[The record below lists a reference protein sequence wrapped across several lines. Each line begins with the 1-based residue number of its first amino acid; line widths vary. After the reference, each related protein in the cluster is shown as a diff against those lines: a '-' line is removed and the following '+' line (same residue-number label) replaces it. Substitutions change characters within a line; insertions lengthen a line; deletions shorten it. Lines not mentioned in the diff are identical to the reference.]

1 MSYPGGGDRGPSRS
15 IEAGAY
21 RATVCAVGAT
31 LDSLTHGGRDL
42 VLPNPPRGPMLL
54 HRGAIIAPWPNR
66 IGDGRYT
73 WEGQELQVPITEP
86 ERGNALHGLLSFQP
100 YEELDAS
107 ASVSEWG
114 SILYPTPGYPFL
126 LQVHVRYSL
135 DADTGLTTALTVLN
149 AGDRAAPLGACPHPY
164 LVAGE
169 GRVDDWTLEVEA
181 EEVLEVDERLLPTGH
196 ASITPGSELDFRGGA
211 PLAGR
216 ALDHAL
222 TGLGRDPE
230 GVCRVRVRDGRGA
243 GTQIA
248 FGPELPW
255 LQVHTADRPEPE
267 WNRAG
272 LAVEPMSCPP
282 DAFRSGTDL
291 IRLEPGE
298 STTLSWSIS
307 AL

>member
-1 MSYPGGGDRGPSRS
+1 MSHPGGGDRGPSRS
-15 IEAGAY
+15 IETGAY

-31 LDSLTHGGRDL
+31 LDSLTHEGRDL

-73 WEGQELQVPITEP
+73 WEGQKLQVPITEP
-86 ERGNALHGLLSFQP
+86 ERGNALHGLMSFQP
-100 YEELDAS
+100 YEELDATATVS
-107 ASVSEWG
+107 AWG
-114 SILYPTPGYPFL
+114 AILYPTPGYPFL
-126 LQVHVRYSL
+126 LHLHVRYSL
-135 DADTGLTTALTVLN
+135 DAREGLTTELTVRN
-149 AGDRAAPLGACPHPY
+149 AGDTAAPLGACPHPY

-169 GRVDDWTLEVEA
+169 GTVDDWTLEMGA
-181 EEVLEVDERLLPTGH
+181 TQVLEVDERLLPTGL
-196 ASITPGSELDFRGGA
+196 AEITGGSRLDFRGGKA
-211 PLAGR
+211 LKGL
-216 ALDHAL
+216 ALDHAV
-222 TGLGRDPE
+222 TGLARAEDGQ
-230 GVCRVRVRDGRGA
+230 CRVRVRDGQGS
-243 GTQIA
+243 GVQIA

-282 DAFRSGTDL
+282 DAFRTGTDL

-298 STTLSWSIS
+298 ATTLRWSIS